1 MRGSMVLHPG
11 VCVNRAAVVDTRDGS
26 LRTGVTN
33 ALWQKAFTPEWGAT
47 RRQAGG
53 KVKRC
58 VAVFDVLIPLNVF
71 AYSALGQVW
80 CMLLIQLCQTC
91 IYANCYIL
99 VQSISQNG

>member
-1 MRGSMVLHPG
+1 MGPYQL
-11 VCVNRAAVVDTRDGS
+11 
-26 LRTGVTN
+26 GVTN

-80 CMLLIQLCQTC
+80 CMLLIRLCQTC

>member
-1 MRGSMVLHPG
+1 MAATNSPPQQSLQLPLINALGKLGRSALG

-58 VAVFDVLIPLNVF
+58 VAVFDVLITLNV
-71 AYSALGQVW
+71 Y
-80 CMLLIQLCQTC
+80 
-91 IYANCYIL
+91 IYTHIHTF
-99 VQSISQNG
+99 G

>member
-26 LRTGVTN
+26 LRTGGN
-33 ALWQKAFTPEWGAT
+33 QRIIAFTPEWGAT

-58 VAVFDVLIPLNVF
+58 VAVFDVLI
-71 AYSALGQVW
+71 Y
-80 CMLLIQLCQTC
+80 
-91 IYANCYIL
+91 IYI
-99 VQSISQNG
+99 

>member
-26 LRTGVTN
+26 LQTGVTN

-58 VAVFDVLIPLNVF
+58 ATAFDALIPWND
-71 AYSALGQVW
+71 
-80 CMLLIQLCQTC
+80 I
-91 IYANCYIL
+91 IYIYTYIL
-99 VQSISQNG
+99 PHWIDALHWDRNLYN